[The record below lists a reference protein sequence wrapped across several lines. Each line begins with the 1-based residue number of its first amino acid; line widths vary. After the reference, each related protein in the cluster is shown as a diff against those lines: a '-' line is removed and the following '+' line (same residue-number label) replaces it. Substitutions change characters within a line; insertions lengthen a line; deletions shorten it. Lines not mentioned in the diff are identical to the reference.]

1 MDSFIKKIFEGRIDH
16 IVHLQFQKFSRG
28 EFKDRAMVKA
38 SKSKDNFSIG
48 TTQEYAN
55 GLVRSVAEKMNN
67 GKIVKVTGVIVSTRG
82 LTENDLKFKN
92 KKQFMGVK
100 QYVIDDDFSK
110 EQIIDLCNKFPTS
123 FLALSFSN
131 DETILKIKPKA
142 PKSAKPS
149 TSEKGPSID
158 FCKIKTK
165 DMNLVK
171 EILFDADNF
180 KNIEIKHTYLI
191 NDLIIPKDEK
201 DPAKMREKTIRKGK
215 LVREMNIDGKIIK
228 KEVMFEA

>member
-1 MDSFIKKIFEGRIDH
+1 MDSFIKKIFDGKIDH

-38 SKSKDNFSIG
+38 SKSKDTFSIR

-55 GLVRSVAEKMNN
+55 GLVRSVAEKMKDD
-67 GKIVKVTGVIVSTRG
+67 KIVKVTGVIVSTRD
-82 LTENDLKFKN
+82 LTESDVKFKN

-110 EQIIDLCNKFPTS
+110 EQIINLCNKFPTS
-123 FLALSFSN
+123 FLALSFAN

-165 DMNLVK
+165 DTALVK
-171 EILFDADNF
+171 EILFDAGNF
-180 KNIEIKHTYLI
+180 KNIEIKHIYLI
-191 NDLIIPKDEK
+191 TDLIIPKDEK
-201 DPAKMREKTIRKGK
+201 DPLKMRENTIRKGR
-215 LVREMNIDGKIIK
+215 LIREINTDGKIIK
-228 KEVMFEA
+228 KEVLFEA